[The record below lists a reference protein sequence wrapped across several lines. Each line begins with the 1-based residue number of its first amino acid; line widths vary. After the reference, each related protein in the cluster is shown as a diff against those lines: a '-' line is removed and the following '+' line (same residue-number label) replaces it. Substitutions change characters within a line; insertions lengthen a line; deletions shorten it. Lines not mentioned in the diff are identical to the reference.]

1 MYLFRIG
8 VVTSLILIVLA
19 GRVESAENEIENWYM
34 YWGLGTSRTTWPAP
48 LNDAMD
54 IIAAHQGH
62 YRTRLSADILGFYKP
77 INPKSM
83 MGYVFNVASDNT
95 SDPVAYSIDID
106 LYTHAASAQYFLEE
120 IGKGLFCRG
129 DLGIAELVINDEIV
143 FDPTLKGWIR
153 NDEATSES
161 GLGILVGVGYAHPIT
176 SGTRIVLNLNYATR
190 RIEGDSYNTIGIS
203 LGGLF

>member
-1 MYLFRIG
+1 MNSFRIG
-8 VVTSLILIVLA
+8 VVISLIFIVLA

-34 YWGLGTSRTTWPAP
+34 YWGFGTSRTTLPAYW
-48 LNDAMD
+48 NDEID
-54 IIAAHQGH
+54 ILADHPGVD
-62 YRTRLSADILGFYKP
+62 RTRLSADILGFYKP

-83 MGYVFNVASDNT
+83 VGYVFNAASDNT

-120 IGKGLFCRG
+120 IGKGIFCRG
-129 DLGIAELVINDEIV
+129 DLGIASLVINYRDE
-143 FDPTLKGWIR
+143 
-153 NDEATSES
+153 ETSES

-176 SGTRIVLNLNYATR
+176 SGTRIVLNLNYAIR
-190 RIEGDSYNTIGIS
+190 RIEGDTYNTVGIS

>member
-1 MYLFRIG
+1 MYSFRIG
-8 VVTSLILIVLA
+8 VVILLIFIVLA

-34 YWGLGTSRTTWPAP
+34 YWGFGTSRTTWPAY
-48 LNDAMD
+48 LNDEID

-62 YRTRLSADILGFYKP
+62 YRTRLSGDILGFYKP

-83 MGYVFNVASDNT
+83 VGYVFNVASDNT

-120 IGKGLFCRG
+120 IGKGIFCRG
-129 DLGIAELVINDEIV
+129 DLGIASAKLVINDE
-143 FDPTLKGWIR
+143 
-153 NDEATSES
+153 DEETSES

-190 RIEGDSYNTIGIS
+190 RIEGDSRNTIGIS